1 MDYGRGAVRSPEK
14 YLKQWLHPMVFGI
27 WTYVLIYLVVTQR
40 YTDFLRPEF
49 GILLALAH
57 FIAMGFMLAAVGRKR
72 IAETDFS
79 GVVRGLVLLLP
90 VLYLFAMPDSMLA
103 GNTFKNRFV
112 GPSKDTVGKDDRSGK
127 PVVNRAGKDPGPA
140 SPDENDA
147 FALQDRP
154 LERTILELYSKP
166 EVYKG
171 KRVTFTGMIM
181 RDEVLKQY
189 FAGRDTAIYRF
200 LITCC
205 AADALPLA
213 IAVDSN
219 QASAFTNDQWVQV
232 DGVFNLGQGSDKPFP
247 LVENA
252 IIKRIKAPKLP
263 YLF

>member
-57 FIAMGFMLAAVGRKR
+57 FIAMGFMLAGMSRR
-72 IAETDFS
+72 RMAETDFS
-79 GVVRGLVLLLP
+79 GVLRALVLLLP
-90 VLYLFAMPDSMLA
+90 VLYLFTMPNSMLA
-103 GNTFKNRFV
+103 GNAFKNRFV
-112 GPSKDTVGKDDRSGK
+112 GLSKDWEDQSGK
-127 PVVNRAGKDPGPA
+127 AVENGAGRDPDLA
-140 SPDENDA
+140 SPNGNDVNG
-147 FALQDRP
+147 LQGRP
-154 LERTILELYSKP
+154 LERTILELFLKP
-166 EVYKG
+166 ESYKG

-219 QASAFTNDQWVQV
+219 QASAFANDQWVQV

-252 IIKRIKAPKLP
+252 TIKHVKAPKLP